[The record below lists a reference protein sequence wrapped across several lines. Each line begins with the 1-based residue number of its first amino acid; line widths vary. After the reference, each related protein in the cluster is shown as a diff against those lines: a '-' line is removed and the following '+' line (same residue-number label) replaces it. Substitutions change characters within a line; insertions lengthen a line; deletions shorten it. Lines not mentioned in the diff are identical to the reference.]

1 MQAFKIF
8 SKFTPRL
15 ELPLSLQATGRC
27 LQEFSRY
34 LLYLRVPLLLLSIAQ
49 VAFMTDQVT
58 DVLLGMA
65 LEPDWSAFA
74 LAAAAA
80 ALFGITLWFSARALS
95 ELRWIIP
102 GSDTPGQQREAKPR
116 VRFMGPWVVW
126 WLPRFLGI
134 APPLLMALALVL
146 GVGHVGQSFV
156 MAWLLVL
163 VAAALLI
170 LLYFRTRIATTITL
184 PSQLLNR
191 VVEALTISSGK
202 RDGLF
207 TPRTELVLLGL
218 GWIILTS
225 FSLPMAVSAYGTILI
240 SLVNLYILLL
250 AGVLVLVLRRIL
262 IGDKPPPAYW
272 ATVAVVLVLAL
283 LLPPLLMATPI
294 SAVALP
300 RLLGSIAI
308 LFVSLSIFTIFA
320 SSLFALS
327 SRSGVPLLG
336 ILLFLAYLLASNR
349 VNDNHA
355 VRLLPGGI
363 AQPLPTLEFTLNN
376 WLASD
381 DRLTQIKSPA
391 SDKKWPLYVVSSQGG
406 GVYAAYHSSK
416 ALALLTQAV
425 PEFRRH
431 LFAVSGV
438 SGGSVGAAIYENALN
453 PAGTDDG
460 IVEQIDASFDHDHLA
475 PVLAAMLFPD
485 LIQRFYPKPVAAWDR
500 ALGLELSFSDPRDQT
515 AHVSLE
521 TSFFND
527 QSGPFVVLNTTIVE
541 NGRRLLLSP
550 FTFLSDAM
558 FHAPL
563 AANAEAMPQQDV
575 RFSTAAVMSA
585 RFPLIS
591 PYAFFAGSAQ
601 QRERRLVDG
610 GYYDNSGAVT
620 ATEIKRQ
627 VEAYL
632 KKQNL
637 DNQVEVIPIAIVNRS
652 SFRVLDQTDRGAAEV
667 KKNPH
672 NRIFPISSVQAL
684 FSSRDAR
691 VSKALSDFGVQCGT
705 SAEQGLCITLET
717 KYSLSDPHPGANNL
731 PRNIPLGWTLSCQA
745 RSFISSQLNPDRNAP
760 PPPLPCLPAD
770 RNSGVLEA
778 ARSPSDSFPDF
789 AKIVQT
795 IRKQTASP
803 LNS

>member
-1 MQAFKIF
+1 MTFLHRSSRPHSF
-8 SKFTPRL
+8 RR
-15 ELPLSLQATGRC
+15 LQAIGQC
-27 LQEFSRY
+27 LREFSLY
-34 LLYLRVPLLLLSIAQ
+34 LLYLRVPVFFLLLSQ
-49 VAFMTDQVT
+49 VAFLTEQVG

-65 LEPDWSAFA
+65 LEPHWAAFSF
-74 LAAAAA
+74 AAGAA

-95 ELRWIIP
+95 ELRWMVP
-102 GSDTPGQQREAKPR
+102 LSLKPATPGQQREAKPR
-116 VRFMGPWVVW
+116 VRFMPAWVVW
-126 WLPRFLGI
+126 WFPRFLGI
-134 APPLLMALALVL
+134 APPLLMALAFVR
-146 GVGHVGQSFV
+146 GVGHVGLSFV

-163 VAAALLI
+163 EAAALLT
-170 LLYFRTRIATTITL
+170 LLYLRTRIARAITL
-184 PSQLLNR
+184 PSQALNR
-191 VVEALTISSGK
+191 VVEALTISSGN

-218 GWIILTS
+218 GWIVLTS
-225 FSLPMAVSAYGTILI
+225 FSLPMAASAYGAITI
-240 SLVNLYILLL
+240 SFVNLFVLLL
-250 AGVLVLVLRRIL
+250 AGVPVLVLRRFVV
-262 IGDKPPPAYW
+262 GDKPPPAYW
-272 ATVAVVLVLAL
+272 VTVAVLLVLAL
-283 LLPPLLMATPI
+283 LLPPLLMATHL

-320 SSLFALS
+320 SSLFVFAS
-327 SRSGVPLLG
+327 QSGVPLLA
-336 ILLFLAYLLASNR
+336 IVFLLALFLAANR

-355 VRLLPGGI
+355 VRLLAGGI
-363 AQPLPTLEFTLNN
+363 GQPLPTLEHTLER
-376 WLASD
+376 WFASD
-381 DRLTQIKSPA
+381 GRLAQIKSQPG
-391 SDKKWPLYVVSSQGG
+391 DKKWPLYVVSSQGG

-416 ALALLTQAV
+416 ALALLTKAV
-425 PEFRRH
+425 PEFRHH

-453 PAGTDDG
+453 GAGSDDG
-460 IVEQIDASFDHDHLA
+460 IVDAIDANFNHDHLA

-485 LIQRFYPKPVAAWDR
+485 LMQRFYPIPVAAWDR

-521 TSFFND
+521 NSFFKA
-527 QSGPFVVLNTTIVE
+527 QSGPFIVLNTTIVE

-558 FHAPL
+558 FHAPG
-563 AANAEAMPQQDV
+563 ATSEAMPQQDL
-575 RFSTAAVMSA
+575 RFSTAAGMSA

-591 PYAFFAGSAQ
+591 PYSFFEGSTQ

-620 ATEIKRQ
+620 ATEIKRD

-632 KKQNL
+632 ATAGLKSK
-637 DNQVEVIPIAIVNRS
+637 VEVIPIAIVNRS
-652 SFRVLDQTDRGAAEV
+652 SFRLLDPTDRAANEI
-667 KKNPH
+667 PQTH
-672 NRIFPISSVQAL
+672 RNRIFSSTSVQAL

-691 VSKALSDFGVQCGT
+691 VLKALDDFGVQCGT
-705 SAEQGLCITLET
+705 SADKGLCITLET
-717 KYSLSDPHPGANNL
+717 RYRLSDPHPGANN
-731 PRNIPLGWTLSCQA
+731 RFRSIPLGWTLSCQA
-745 RSFISSQLNPDRNAP
+745 RSFITSQLNPDPSSP

-770 RNSGVLEA
+770 RNSGELEA
-778 ARSPSDSFPDF
+778 ARNSSDSFPDF